1 MLLSMGGSSMSY
13 HLDLWATAV
22 FYHVQWGA
30 KLFALAPPTVR
41 NLELLQRWQQR
52 GEPDSGA
59 LDGDSGSGSGSGSG
73 GDELFFPQAL
83 EGASS
88 AVLVGGS
95 SVLIP
100 AGWIHAVFTPLD
112 SCVLGWNLHTAP
124 QLATSLPLAMADWGG
139 KTAEMCAIARRQPPP
154 RRAPAPLSPPSPS
167 PPTPP
172 RLPPRPPRPPAPQ
185 AAALRL
191 WAQGAHRAAVGDGRA
206 RRGAARAHR
215 RRAR

>member
-1 MLLSMGGSSMSY
+1 MGGSSMSY

-41 NLELLQRWQQR
+41 NLELLQRWQRR

-59 LDGDSGSGSGSGSG
+59 LDGDSGGGSGGGSGSGSG
-73 GDELFFPQAL
+73 EEELFFPQAL

-139 KTAEMCAIARRQPPP
+139 KTAEMCVPRAASRRRDVRPRPCPAAAEPTLTLPGPHHP
-154 RRAPAPLSPPSPS
+154 RRAASATPSGSAGSSSPPLG
-167 PPTPP
+167 P
-172 RLPPRPPRPPAPQ
+172 RR
-185 AAALRL
+185 
-191 WAQGAHRAAVGDGRA
+191 
-206 RRGAARAHR
+206 
-215 RRAR
+215 